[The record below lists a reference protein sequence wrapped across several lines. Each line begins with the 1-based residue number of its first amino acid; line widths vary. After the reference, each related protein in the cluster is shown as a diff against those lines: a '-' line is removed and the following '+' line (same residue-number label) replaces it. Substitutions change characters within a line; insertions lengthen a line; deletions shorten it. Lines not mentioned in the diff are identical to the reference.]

1 MQICRLTFAVLML
14 ALVGC
19 SSSKQVQAQ
28 MIELARGVEV
38 KQDSTTHRWVVNRVT
53 LYDAGQ
59 IKQVEEQEQHEASIV
74 TKLERDTIYINKVD
88 TLYMEKETPA
98 QLTKKASR
106 AIDRFAFLFTFAVAI
121 VCSLVIYKVCKKPLF
136 RG

>member
-1 MQICRLTFAVLML
+1 MQICRLTFVVLML
-14 ALVGC
+14 ALAGC

-28 MIELARGVEV
+28 RIELARGVEI
-38 KQDSTTHRWVVNRVT
+38 KQDSTTRRWVVNRVT

-59 IKQVEEQEQHEASIV
+59 IKQVEESEQHEASIV
-74 TKLERDTIYINKVD
+74 TRAERDTIYINKVD
-88 TLYMEKETPA
+88 TLYLEKEAPT
-98 QLTKKASR
+98 QLAKDASR
-106 AIDRFAFLFTFAVAI
+106 AIDRFAFLLIFAVAI

>member
-1 MQICRLTFAVLML
+1 MRWLVVVISCLM
-14 ALVGC
+14 LVGC

-28 MIELARGVEV
+28 RIELARGVEV

-59 IKQVEEQEQHEASIV
+59 VKQVEESEQHEASIV
-74 TKLERDTIYINKVD
+74 TKLERDTLYINKVD

>member
-1 MQICRLTFAVLML
+1 MKWWLVVIASCLML
-14 ALVGC
+14 MGC

-28 MIELARGVEV
+28 KIELARGVEIR
-38 KQDSTTHRWVVNRVT
+38 QDSTTHRWVVNRVT

-59 IKQVEEQEQHEASIV
+59 VKQVEESEQHEASIV
-74 TKLERDTIYINKVD
+74 TRIERDTLYINKVD
-88 TLYMEKETPA
+88 TLYLEKEAPT
-98 QLTKKASR
+98 QLAKEASR
-106 AIDRFAFLFTFAVAI
+106 AINRFAILLIFVLAI

>member
-1 MQICRLTFAVLML
+1 MKWWLVVVISCLML
-14 ALVGC
+14 IGC

-28 MIELARGVEV
+28 RIELARGVEV
-38 KQDSTTHRWVVNRVT
+38 RQDSTTHRWVVNRVT

-59 IKQVEEQEQHEASIV
+59 IKQVEEQEHHEASIV
-74 TKLERDTIYINKVD
+74 TRIERDTLYINKVD
-88 TLYMEKETPA
+88 TLYIEQEPPA
-98 QLTKKASR
+98 QLAKEASR

-121 VCSLVIYKVCKKPLF
+121 VCSLVICKVCKKPLF

>member
-1 MQICRLTFAVLML
+1 MVIASCLML
-14 ALVGC
+14 IGC

-28 MIELARGVEV
+28 RIELARGVEV

-59 IKQVEEQEQHEASIV
+59 IKQIEEQEQHEASIV
-74 TKLERDTIYINKVD
+74 TRIERDTLYINKVD
-88 TLYMEKETPA
+88 TLYLEKEAPT
-98 QLTKKASR
+98 QLAKEASR
-106 AIDRFAFLFTFAVAI
+106 AIDRFAFLFIFALAI
-121 VCSLVIYKVCKKPLF
+121 ACSLVVYKVCKKPLF

>member
-1 MQICRLTFAVLML
+1 MIISFLML
-14 ALVGC
+14 MGC

-28 MIELARGVEV
+28 RIELARGVEI

-59 IKQVEEQEQHEASIV
+59 IKQVEESEQHEANIV
-74 TKLERDTIYINKVD
+74 TRIERDTLYINKVD
-88 TLYMEKETPA
+88 TLYIEKEPPA
-98 QLTKKASR
+98 QLAQKASR
-106 AIDRFAFLFTFAVAI
+106 AIDQFAFLFTFAVAI
-121 VCSLVIYKVCKKPLF
+121 VFSLVVYKVYKKPLF

>member
-1 MQICRLTFAVLML
+1 MKGWLVVVISCLML
-14 ALVGC
+14 IGC

-28 MIELARGVEV
+28 RIELARGVEV
-38 KQDSTTHRWVVNRVT
+38 RQDSTTHRWVVNRVT

-59 IKQVEEQEQHEASIV
+59 IKRVEESEHHEANIV
-74 TKLERDTIYINKVD
+74 TRIERDTLYINKVD
-88 TLYMEKETPA
+88 TLYIEKEPPA

>member
-1 MQICRLTFAVLML
+1 MKWWLVVVISCLM
-14 ALVGC
+14 LVGC

-28 MIELARGVEV
+28 RIELARGVEV

-59 IKQVEEQEQHEASIV
+59 IKQVEEQEQHEARIV
-74 TKLERDTIYINKVD
+74 TRIERDTLYINKVD
-88 TLYMEKETPA
+88 TLYMEKEAPT
-98 QLTKKASR
+98 QLAKKASR

>member
-1 MQICRLTFAVLML
+1 MIITCLIVA
-14 ALVGC
+14 GC
-19 SSSKQVQAQ
+19 STSKQVQSQ
-28 MIELARGVEV
+28 RIELARGVEI
-38 KQDSTTHRWVVNRVT
+38 KQDSTAHRWVVNRVT

-74 TKLERDTIYINKVD
+74 TRIERDTLYINKVD
-88 TLYMEKETPA
+88 TLYLEKEAPT
-98 QLTKKASR
+98 QLAKEASR

>member
-1 MQICRLTFAVLML
+1 MRWLVVVISCLML
-14 ALVGC
+14 MGC

-28 MIELARGVEV
+28 RIELARGVEV
-38 KQDSTTHRWVVNRVT
+38 RQDSTTHRWVVNRVT

-74 TKLERDTIYINKVD
+74 TRIERDTLYINKVD
-88 TLYMEKETPA
+88 TLYIEKEPPA
-98 QLTKKASR
+98 QLAKEASR

>member
-1 MQICRLTFAVLML
+1 MVISCLML
-14 ALVGC
+14 IGC

-28 MIELARGVEV
+28 RIELARGVEV
-38 KQDSTTHRWVVNRVT
+38 RQDSTTHRWVVNRVT

-59 IKQVEEQEQHEASIV
+59 IKQVEEQERHEASIV
-74 TKLERDTIYINKVD
+74 TRVERDTLYINKVD
-88 TLYMEKETPA
+88 TLFIEKEAPA

>member
-1 MQICRLTFAVLML
+1 MKWWLVVIASCLML
-14 ALVGC
+14 IGC

-28 MIELARGVEV
+28 RIELTRGVEI
-38 KQDSTTHRWVVNRVT
+38 KQDSTSHRWVVNRVT

-59 IKQVEEQEQHEASIV
+59 VKQVEESEQHEASIV
-74 TKLERDTIYINKVD
+74 TRIERDTLHINKVD
-88 TLYMEKETPA
+88 TLYLEKEAPA
-98 QLTKKASR
+98 QLAKEASR

>member
-1 MQICRLTFAVLML
+1 MVISCLML
-14 ALVGC
+14 TSC

-28 MIELARGVEV
+28 RIELARGVEI

-74 TKLERDTIYINKVD
+74 TRIERDTLYINKVD
-88 TLYMEKETPA
+88 TLYLEKEPPA
-98 QLTKKASR
+98 QLAKGASR
-106 AIDRFAFLFTFAVAI
+106 AIDRFAFLLIFALAI
-121 VCSLVIYKVCKKPLF
+121 VCSLVVYKVCKKPLF

>member
-1 MQICRLTFAVLML
+1 MVISCLML
-14 ALVGC
+14 MGC

-28 MIELARGVEV
+28 RIELARGVEV

-74 TKLERDTIYINKVD
+74 TRIERDTLYINKVD
-88 TLYMEKETPA
+88 TLYIEKEPPT
-98 QLTKKASR
+98 QLAKDASR

>member
-1 MQICRLTFAVLML
+1 MIIAYLIVA
-14 ALVGC
+14 GC
-19 SSSKQVQAQ
+19 SSSKQVQSQ
-28 MIELARGVEV
+28 RIEFTRGVEI

-74 TKLERDTIYINKVD
+74 TRVERDTLYINKVD
-88 TLYMEKETPA
+88 TLYFEKEPPT
-98 QLTKKASR
+98 QLAEGASR

>member
-1 MQICRLTFAVLML
+1 MKWWAVVISCLML
-14 ALVGC
+14 TSC

-28 MIELARGVEV
+28 RIELARGVEI

-59 IKQVEEQEQHEASIV
+59 LKQVEESEQHEASIV
-74 TKLERDTIYINKVD
+74 TRIERDTLYINKVD
-88 TLYMEKETPA
+88 TLYIEKEPPA
-98 QLTKKASR
+98 QLAKEASR
-106 AIDRFAFLFTFAVAI
+106 AIDHFAFLFTFAVAI
-121 VCSLVIYKVCKKPLF
+121 ACSLVIYKVCKKPLF